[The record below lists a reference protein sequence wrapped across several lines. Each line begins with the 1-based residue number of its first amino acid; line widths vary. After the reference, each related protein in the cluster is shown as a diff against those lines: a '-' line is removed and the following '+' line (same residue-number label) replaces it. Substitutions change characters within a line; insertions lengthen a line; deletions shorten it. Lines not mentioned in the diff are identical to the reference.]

1 MTRLLPVR
9 TPRLTWLVLAA
20 GASLVASGCGA
31 AESEAGGAPPAPL
44 PTIGLGSQFESPGQ
58 PGVISGA
65 ADVRAVGADDI
76 DTVVMIG
83 DSITRGS
90 TPKLYER
97 FETMGIEN
105 ILIESENGKRIAVSS
120 RNNPSGAA
128 IAGFLTS
135 VDADDDS
142 DESLDDDHSD
152 EMWVVALGTNDVGQ
166 YSSPDQIAAAVNEV
180 LAAVPEESPVVW
192 VDVYFRDRPEQQE
205 LINSIIAE
213 RLERR
218 GNAVLAPWSF
228 FGGAEG
234 LTVSDGVHP
243 TESGKDAF
251 AFVVADTVQA
261 FLDR

>member
-1 MTRLLPVR
+1 MRSPL
-9 TPRLTWLVLAA
+9 LTWSLIVVGAAVLAA
-20 GASLVASGCGA
+20 GCGA
-31 AESEAGGAPPAPL
+31 ADSQAGDAPPAPL
-44 PTIGLGSQFESPGQ
+44 PTIGLGSEFESPGR

-65 ADVRAVGADDI
+65 AEVRAVGADEI

-105 ILIESENGKRIAVSS
+105 ILIESKNGKRIAVSS
-120 RNNPSGAA
+120 SDNPSGAA
-128 IAGFLTS
+128 IAGFLTA
-135 VDADDDS
+135 VAAADDS
-142 DESLDDDHSD
+142 DDGLDDDHAN

-166 YSSPDQIAAAVNEV
+166 YSSPDQIAGAVNEV
-180 LAAVPEESPVVW
+180 LAAVPDESSLVW

-234 LTVSDGVHP
+234 VTVGDGVHP

>member
-1 MTRLLPVR
+1 MRSPL
-9 TPRLTWLVLAA
+9 LTWSLLVIGAA
-20 GASLVASGCGA
+20 LVAVGCGA
-31 AESEAGGAPPAPL
+31 AGSDAGEVPPAPL
-44 PTIGLGSQFESPGQ
+44 PTIGLGSEFESPGR

-65 ADVRAVGADDI
+65 ADVRAAGADEI

-105 ILIESENGKRIAVSS
+105 ILIESQNGKRIAVSS
-120 RNNPSGAA
+120 SDNPSGAA
-128 IAGFLTS
+128 IAGFLMS
-135 VDADDDS
+135 AEDSADS
-142 DESLDDDHSD
+142 DDGLDDDHSN

-180 LAAVPEESPVVW
+180 LAAVPDESPVVW

-205 LINSIIAE
+205 LINSIIAD

-234 LTVSDGVHP
+234 VTVGDGVHP

>member
-1 MTRLLPVR
+1 MLPAIALCALAWSAAACGSGDSDA
-9 TPRLTWLVLAA
+9 TADTLT
-20 GASLVASGCGA
+20 
-31 AESEAGGAPPAPL
+31 APL
-44 PTIGLGSQFESPGQ
+44 PTIGLGSQFDNPGQ
-58 PGVISGA
+58 PGLISGA

-97 FETMGIEN
+97 FETMGLAN
-105 ILIESENGKRIAVSS
+105 ILIESQNGKRIAVSS

-128 IAGFLTS
+128 IAGFLTTS
-135 VDADDDS
+135 DAEGDS
-142 DESLDDDHSD
+142 DEAVDDDHSN
-152 EMWVVALGTNDVGQ
+152 ELWVVALGTNDVGQ

-180 LAAVPEESPVVW
+180 LAAVPDESPVVW
-192 VDVYFRDRPEQQE
+192 VDVYFRDRPEQQV

-213 RLERR
+213 RIERR

-228 FGGAEG
+228 FAGSDGI
-234 LTVSDGVHP
+234 TVGDGVHP

>member
-1 MTRLLPVR
+1 MRSPA
-9 TPRLTWLVLAA
+9 LTLVPTLFVVGAA
-20 GASLVASGCGA
+20 ALVVGCGA
-31 AESEAGGAPPAPL
+31 VDSQANGAPPAPL
-44 PTIGLGSQFESPGQ
+44 PTIGLGSDFESPGR

-65 ADVRAVGADDI
+65 AEVRAIGADEI

-105 ILIESENGKRIAVSS
+105 ILIESKNGKRIAVSS

-135 VDADDDS
+135 AEAADDS
-142 DESLDDDHSD
+142 DDGLDDDHSN

-180 LAAVPEESPVVW
+180 LAAVPDESPVVW

-218 GNAVLAPWSF
+218 GNSVLAPWSF

-234 LTVSDGVHP
+234 ITVSDGVHP

>member
-1 MTRLLPVR
+1 MR
-9 TPRLTWLVLAA
+9 VLSAVGVCA
-20 GASLVASGCGA
+20 LAWSATACGSGD
-31 AESEAGGAPPAPL
+31 SEASNDTLSAPL
-44 PTIGLGSQFESPGQ
+44 PTIGLGSQFDNPGQ
-58 PGVISGA
+58 PGLISGA
-65 ADVRAVGADDI
+65 ADVRTVGADDI

-97 FETMGIEN
+97 FETMGLAN
-105 ILIESENGKRIAVSS
+105 ILIESQNGKRIAVSS

-128 IAGFLTS
+128 IAGFLTTS
-135 VDADDDS
+135 GAEDDS
-142 DESLDDDHSD
+142 DQAVDGDHSN
-152 EMWVVALGTNDVGQ
+152 ELWVVALGTNDVGQ

-180 LAAVPEESPVVW
+180 LAAVPDESPVVW
-192 VDVYFRDRPEQQE
+192 VDVYFRDRPEQQA
-205 LINSIIAE
+205 LINTIIAE
-213 RLERR
+213 RIDRR

-228 FGGAEG
+228 FASSDGI
-234 LTVSDGVHP
+234 TVGDGVHP